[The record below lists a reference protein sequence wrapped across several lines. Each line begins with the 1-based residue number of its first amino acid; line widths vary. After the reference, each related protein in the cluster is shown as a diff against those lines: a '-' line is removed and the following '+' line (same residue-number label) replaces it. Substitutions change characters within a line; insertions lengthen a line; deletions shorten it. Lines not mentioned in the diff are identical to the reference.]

1 MEKKRCLKGCLKE
14 NKIRRH
20 AELDSASHLISVL
33 ESGEIPYQVRNDDS
47 IFNDNTSAFTLI
59 ELLVVVL
66 IIGILAAVAL
76 PQYQKAV
83 WKSRSTQLFTLVKS
97 VATAQESYFLANG
110 NYAGSFGELDLSFD
124 NLTPAASSDF
134 NLTVQSTDAVRSNDW
149 FELALN
155 NGTNFSLSTAL
166 FTTGPYRGGGF
177 YFVERHAGTLDK
189 KIYCVE
195 WIAAVETAGSFCT
208 KVWGS
213 PSLAYSGTAVR
224 YYDLP

>member
-1 MEKKRCLKGCLKE
+1 MK
-14 NKIRRH
+14 NK
-20 AELDSASHLISVL
+20 
-33 ESGEIPYQVRNDDS
+33 Q
-47 IFNDNTSAFTLI
+47 AFTLI

-97 VATAQESYFLANG
+97 LATAQESYFLANG

-124 NLTPAASSDF
+124 NLTPAESSDF
-134 NLTVQSTDAVRSNDW
+134 NLSVQSTDAVRSNDW

-155 NGTNFSLSTAL
+155 NGTTFSLSTAL
-166 FTTGPYRGGGF
+166 FKTGPYRGAGF
-177 YFVERHAGTLDK
+177 YFVEQYPYTLSK

-195 WIAAVETAGSFCT
+195 LIATVETAGSFCT

-213 PSLAYSGTAVR
+213 PSLAYTGTQVR